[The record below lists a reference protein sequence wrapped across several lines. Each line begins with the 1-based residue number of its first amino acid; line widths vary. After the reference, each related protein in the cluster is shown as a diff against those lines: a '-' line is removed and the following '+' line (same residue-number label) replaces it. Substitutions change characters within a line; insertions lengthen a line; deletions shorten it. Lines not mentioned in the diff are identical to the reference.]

1 MEPLA
6 PAHSY
11 DDHQSSR
18 ANSELAEPHRKKKG
32 GKGMNLL
39 YCIPHL
45 YNSGG
50 MERVLTQKVN
60 WLAAHTDYTITIVTT
75 EPTPTGMSDIYFP
88 LDKRVKVVALNVDFN
103 ADYHKCL
110 FPKWLGHTRRM
121 RLYRQKL
128 TDYILREKINLCIS
142 LCGKEIAFLNQLPCR
157 TIAESHFAKE
167 QRTQLL
173 MANHSGWFW
182 ALLGRVRTWQL
193 VQSVKPLER
202 LVVLTDADKAAW
214 EKAGCTNV
222 TVIPNPCMLDNCQ
235 LSTIH
240 SQFPKTVLAV
250 GRLHE
255 QKGFDLLLQ
264 AWKPIEKTYSD
275 WSLRIVGE
283 GPKRAEL
290 EAQIELQGLKRVVL
304 AGATNNVLDE
314 YEAASIFVLSSRY
327 EGLPLALIEAMWCG
341 LPCIAFDC
349 PQGPAELL
357 AEDRGWL
364 VPNGDIAEL
373 TAQIANALSH
383 PEEALKCAQKAQSFA
398 QTTYSEAAIM
408 PQWVQ
413 LIESRK

>member
-1 MEPLA
+1 
-6 PAHSY
+6 
-11 DDHQSSR
+11 
-18 ANSELAEPHRKKKG
+18 
-32 GKGMNLL
+32 MNLL

-75 EPTPTGMSDIYFP
+75 EPTPTGTPKCYFP
-88 LDKRVKVVALNVDFN
+88 LSEKVQVVELNIDFN
-103 ADYHKCL
+103 ADYTKPL
-110 FPKWLGHTRRM
+110 LPKYCAHMRRM
-121 RLYRQKL
+121 RAYKRAL
-128 TDYILREKINLCIS
+128 TEYIVQHGIELCIS
-142 LCGKEIAFLNQLPCR
+142 LGGKEIAFLRHLPCR
-157 TIAESHFAKE
+157 TIAEMHFAMD
-167 QRTQLL
+167 QRRQLIE
-173 MANHSGWFW
+173 ANHKSLFW
-182 ALLGRVRTWQL
+182 SLVGEVRTRQL
-193 VQSVKPLER
+193 VQAVKPLER

-214 EKAGCTNV
+214 EKVGCTNV

-290 EAQIELQGLKRVVL
+290 EAQIESQGLKRVVL
-304 AGATNNVLDE
+304 ASATNNVLDE

-327 EGLPLALIEAMWCG
+327 EGLPLALIEAMWSG

-373 TAQIANALSH
+373 TAQIAYALSH

-413 LIESRK
+413 LIESCK

>member
-1 MEPLA
+1 
-6 PAHSY
+6 
-11 DDHQSSR
+11 
-18 ANSELAEPHRKKKG
+18 
-32 GKGMNLL
+32 MNLL

-75 EPTPTGMSDIYFP
+75 EPTPTGTPKCYFP
-88 LDKRVKVVALNVDFN
+88 LSEKVQVVELNIDFN

-128 TDYILREKINLCIS
+128 TDYILREKIDLCIS

-173 MANHSGWFW
+173 MANHSGSFW

-193 VQSVKPLER
+193 VQAVKPLER

-222 TVIPNPCMLDNCQ
+222 TVIPNPCILDNCQ

-255 QKGFDLLLQ
+255 QKGFDLLLH

-290 EAQIELQGLKRVVL
+290 EAQIESQGLKRVVL
-304 AGATNNVLDE
+304 VGATNNVLDE

-357 AEDRGWL
+357 AENRGWL

-373 TAQIANALSH
+373 TAQIAYALSH
-383 PEEALKCAQKAQSFA
+383 PEEALKCAQKAQIFA

-413 LIESRK
+413 LIESCK

>member
-1 MEPLA
+1 
-6 PAHSY
+6 
-11 DDHQSSR
+11 
-18 ANSELAEPHRKKKG
+18 
-32 GKGMNLL
+32 MNLL

-75 EPTPTGMSDIYFP
+75 EPVPTGMSDIYFP

-103 ADYHKCL
+103 ADYTKPL
-110 FPKWLGHTRRM
+110 LPKYCAHM
-121 RLYRQKL
+121 RHMRAYKRAL
-128 TDYILREKINLCIS
+128 TEYIVQHGIELCIS
-142 LCGKEIAFLNQLPCR
+142 LGGKEIAFLRHLPCR
-157 TIAESHFAKE
+157 TIAEMHFAMD
-167 QRTQLL
+167 QRRQLIE
-173 MANHSGWFW
+173 ANHKSLFW
-182 ALLGRVRTWQL
+182 SLVGEVRTRQL
-193 VQSVKPLER
+193 VQAVKPLER
-202 LVVLTDADKAAW
+202 LVVLTDADKTDW
-214 EKAGCTNV
+214 QRSGCTNV
-222 TVIPNPCMLDNCQ
+222 MCIPNPCSLDGQ
-235 LSTIH
+235 KVSIKSAKSKTI
-240 SQFPKTVLAV
+240 LAV

-290 EAQIELQGLKRVVL
+290 EAQIESQGLKRVVL
-304 AGATNNVLDE
+304 VGATNNVLDE

-327 EGLPLALIEAMWCG
+327 EGLPLALIEAMWSG

-373 TAQIANALSH
+373 TAQIAYALSH
-383 PEEALKCAQKAQSFA
+383 PEEALKRAQKAQSFA

-413 LIESRK
+413 LIESCK

>member
-1 MEPLA
+1 
-6 PAHSY
+6 
-11 DDHQSSR
+11 
-18 ANSELAEPHRKKKG
+18 
-32 GKGMNLL
+32 MNLL

-75 EPTPTGMSDIYFP
+75 EPTPTGTPKCYFP
-88 LDKRVKVVALNVDFN
+88 LSEKVQVVELNIDFN
-103 ADYHKCL
+103 ADYTKPL
-110 FPKWLGHTRRM
+110 LPKYCAHMRRM
-121 RLYRQKL
+121 RAYKRAL
-128 TDYILREKINLCIS
+128 TEYIVQHGIELCIS
-142 LCGKEIAFLNQLPCR
+142 LGGKEIAFLRHLPCR
-157 TIAESHFAKE
+157 TIAEMHFAMD
-167 QRTQLL
+167 QRRQLIE
-173 MANHSGWFW
+173 ANHKSLFW
-182 ALLGRVRTWQL
+182 SLVGEVRTRQL
-193 VQSVKPLER
+193 VQAVKPLER

-222 TVIPNPCMLDNCQ
+222 TVIPNPCSLDGQ
-235 LSTIH
+235 KVSIKSAKSKTI
-240 SQFPKTVLAV
+240 LAV

-290 EAQIELQGLKRVVL
+290 EAQIESQGLKRVVL
-304 AGATNNVLDE
+304 VGATNNVLDE

-327 EGLPLALIEAMWCG
+327 EGLPLALIEAMWSG

-357 AEDRGWL
+357 AENRGWL

-373 TAQIANALSH
+373 TAQIAYALSH
-383 PEEALKCAQKAQSFA
+383 PEEALKRAQKAQSFA

-413 LIESRK
+413 LIESCK

>member
-1 MEPLA
+1 
-6 PAHSY
+6 
-11 DDHQSSR
+11 
-18 ANSELAEPHRKKKG
+18 
-32 GKGMNLL
+32 MNLL

-128 TDYILREKINLCIS
+128 TDYILREKIDLCIS

-222 TVIPNPCMLDNCQ
+222 TVIPNPCAIN
-235 LSTIH
+235 SRKSKVESRKT
-240 SQFPKTVLAV
+240 KTVLAV

-290 EAQIELQGLKRVVL
+290 EAQIESQDLKRVVL

-327 EGLPLALIEAMWCG
+327 EGLPLALIEAMWSG

-357 AEDRGWL
+357 AENRGWL
-364 VPNGDIAEL
+364 VPDGDIAEL
-373 TAQIANALSH
+373 TAQIAYALSH
-383 PEEALKCAQKAQSFA
+383 PEEALKCAQKAQTFA

-413 LIESRK
+413 LIESCK

>member
-1 MEPLA
+1 
-6 PAHSY
+6 
-11 DDHQSSR
+11 
-18 ANSELAEPHRKKKG
+18 
-32 GKGMNLL
+32 MNLL

-103 ADYHKCL
+103 ADYTKPL
-110 FPKWLGHTRRM
+110 LPKYCAHMRRM
-121 RLYRQKL
+121 RAYKRAL
-128 TDYILREKINLCIS
+128 TEYIVQHGIELCIS
-142 LCGKEIAFLNQLPCR
+142 LGGKEIAFLRHLPCR
-157 TIAESHFAKE
+157 TIAEMHFAMD
-167 QRTQLL
+167 QRRQLIE
-173 MANHSGWFW
+173 ANHKSLFW
-182 ALLGRVRTWQL
+182 SLVGEVRTRQL
-193 VQSVKPLER
+193 VQAVKPLER

-290 EAQIELQGLKRVVL
+290 EAQIESQSLKRVVL

-357 AEDRGWL
+357 AENRGWL

-373 TAQIANALSH
+373 TAQIAYALSH
-383 PEEALKCAQKAQSFA
+383 PEEALKCAQKAQIFA

-413 LIESRK
+413 LIESCK

>member
-1 MEPLA
+1 
-6 PAHSY
+6 
-11 DDHQSSR
+11 
-18 ANSELAEPHRKKKG
+18 
-32 GKGMNLL
+32 MNLL

-75 EPTPTGMSDIYFP
+75 EPTPTGTPKCYFP
-88 LDKRVKVVALNVDFN
+88 LSEKVQVVELNIDFN
-103 ADYHKCL
+103 ADYTKPL
-110 FPKWLGHTRRM
+110 LPKYCAHMRRM
-121 RLYRQKL
+121 RAYKRAL
-128 TDYILREKINLCIS
+128 TEYIVQHGIELCIS
-142 LCGKEIAFLNQLPCR
+142 LGGKEIAFLRHLPCR
-157 TIAESHFAKE
+157 TIAEMHFAMG
-167 QRTQLL
+167 QRRQLIE
-173 MANHSGWFW
+173 ANHKSLFW
-182 ALLGRVRTWQL
+182 SLVGEVRTRQL
-193 VQSVKPLER
+193 VQAVKPLER

-222 TVIPNPCMLDNCQ
+222 TVIPNPCAIN
-235 LSTIH
+235 SRKSKVESRKT
-240 SQFPKTVLAV
+240 KTVLAV

-264 AWKPIEKTYSD
+264 AWEPIEKTYSD

-290 EAQIELQGLKRVVL
+290 EAQIESQGLKRVVL

-327 EGLPLALIEAMWCG
+327 EGLPLALIEAMWSG

-357 AEDRGWL
+357 AENRGWL
-364 VPNGDIAEL
+364 VPEGDIAEL
-373 TAQIANALSH
+373 TAQIAYALSH
-383 PEEALKCAQKAQSFA
+383 PEEALKRAQKAQSFA

-413 LIESRK
+413 LIESCK

>member
-1 MEPLA
+1 
-6 PAHSY
+6 
-11 DDHQSSR
+11 
-18 ANSELAEPHRKKKG
+18 
-32 GKGMNLL
+32 MNLL

-75 EPTPTGMSDIYFP
+75 EPTPTGTPKCYFP
-88 LDKRVKVVALNVDFN
+88 LSEKVQVVELNIDFN
-103 ADYHKCL
+103 ADYTKPL
-110 FPKWLGHTRRM
+110 LPKYCAHMRRM
-121 RLYRQKL
+121 RAYKRAL
-128 TDYILREKINLCIS
+128 TEYIVQHGIELCIS
-142 LCGKEIAFLNQLPCR
+142 LGGKEIAFLRHLPCR
-157 TIAESHFAKE
+157 TIAEMHFAMD
-167 QRTQLL
+167 QRRQLIE
-173 MANHSGWFW
+173 ANHKSLFW
-182 ALLGRVRTWQL
+182 SLVGEVRTRQL
-193 VQSVKPLER
+193 VQAVKPLER
-202 LVVLTDADKAAW
+202 LVVLTEADKAAW

-290 EAQIELQGLKRVVL
+290 EAQIESQGLKRVVL

-364 VPNGDIAEL
+364 VPDGDIAEL
-373 TAQIANALSH
+373 TAQIAYALSH

>member
-1 MEPLA
+1 
-6 PAHSY
+6 
-11 DDHQSSR
+11 
-18 ANSELAEPHRKKKG
+18 
-32 GKGMNLL
+32 MNLL

-75 EPTPTGMSDIYFP
+75 EPTPTGTPKCYFP
-88 LDKRVKVVALNVDFN
+88 LSEKVQVVELNIDFN
-103 ADYHKCL
+103 ADYTKPL
-110 FPKWLGHTRRM
+110 LPKYCAHM
-121 RLYRQKL
+121 RHMRAYKRAL
-128 TDYILREKINLCIS
+128 TEYIVQHGIELCIS
-142 LCGKEIAFLNQLPCR
+142 LGGKEIAFLRHLPCR
-157 TIAESHFAKE
+157 TIAEMHFAMD
-167 QRTQLL
+167 QRRQLIE
-173 MANHSGWFW
+173 ANHKSLFW
-182 ALLGRVRTWQL
+182 SLVGEVRTRQL
-193 VQSVKPLER
+193 VQAVKPLER
-202 LVVLTDADKAAW
+202 LVVLTEADKAAW

-222 TVIPNPCMLDNCQ
+222 TVIPNPCAIN
-235 LSTIH
+235 SRKSKVESRKT
-240 SQFPKTVLAV
+240 KTVLAV

-290 EAQIELQGLKRVVL
+290 EAQIESQGLKRVVL

-327 EGLPLALIEAMWCG
+327 EGLPLALIEAMWSG

-357 AEDRGWL
+357 AENRGWL
-364 VPNGDIAEL
+364 VPDGDIAEL
-373 TAQIANALSH
+373 TAQIAYALSH

-413 LIESRK
+413 LIESCK

>member
-1 MEPLA
+1 M
-6 PAHSY
+6 
-11 DDHQSSR
+11 
-18 ANSELAEPHRKKKG
+18 
-32 GKGMNLL
+32 
-39 YCIPHL
+39 
-45 YNSGG
+45 
-50 MERVLTQKVN
+50 
-60 WLAAHTDYTITIVTT
+60 
-75 EPTPTGMSDIYFP
+75 
-88 LDKRVKVVALNVDFN
+88 
-103 ADYHKCL
+103 
-110 FPKWLGHTRRM
+110 
-121 RLYRQKL
+121 
-128 TDYILREKINLCIS
+128 
-142 LCGKEIAFLNQLPCR
+142 
-157 TIAESHFAKE
+157 
-167 QRTQLL
+167 
-173 MANHSGWFW
+173 
-182 ALLGRVRTWQL
+182 
-193 VQSVKPLER
+193 
-202 LVVLTDADKAAW
+202 
-214 EKAGCTNV
+214 
-222 TVIPNPCMLDNCQ
+222 
-235 LSTIH
+235 
-240 SQFPKTVLAV
+240 LAV

-290 EAQIELQGLKRVVL
+290 EAQIESQGLKRVVL

-373 TAQIANALSH
+373 TAQIAYALSH

-413 LIESRK
+413 LIESCK

>member
-1 MEPLA
+1 
-6 PAHSY
+6 
-11 DDHQSSR
+11 
-18 ANSELAEPHRKKKG
+18 
-32 GKGMNLL
+32 MNLL

-60 WLAAHTDYTITIVTT
+60 WLAAHTDYTITIITT

-128 TDYILREKINLCIS
+128 TDYILREKIDLCIS

-202 LVVLTDADKAAW
+202 LVVLTDADKTDW
-214 EKAGCTNV
+214 QRSGCTNV
-222 TVIPNPCMLDNCQ
+222 MCIPNPCSLFCQ
-235 LSTIH
+235 KVSIKSAKSKTI
-240 SQFPKTVLAV
+240 LAV

-290 EAQIELQGLKRVVL
+290 EAQIESQGLKRVVL

-327 EGLPLALIEAMWCG
+327 EGLPLALIEAMWSG

-357 AEDRGWL
+357 AENRGWL
-364 VPNGDIAEL
+364 VPDGDITEL
-373 TAQIANALSH
+373 TAQIAYALSH
-383 PEEALKCAQKAQSFA
+383 PEEALKCAQKAQSFV

-413 LIESRK
+413 LIESCK

>member
-1 MEPLA
+1 
-6 PAHSY
+6 
-11 DDHQSSR
+11 
-18 ANSELAEPHRKKKG
+18 
-32 GKGMNLL
+32 MNLL

-75 EPTPTGMSDIYFP
+75 EPTPTGTPKCYFP
-88 LDKRVKVVALNVDFN
+88 LSEKVQVVELNIDFN
-103 ADYHKCL
+103 ADYTKPL
-110 FPKWLGHTRRM
+110 LPKYCAHMRRM
-121 RLYRQKL
+121 RAYKRAL
-128 TDYILREKINLCIS
+128 TEYIVQHGIELCIS
-142 LCGKEIAFLNQLPCR
+142 LGGKEIAFLRHLPCR
-157 TIAESHFAKE
+157 TIAEMHFAMD
-167 QRTQLL
+167 QRRQLIE
-173 MANHSGWFW
+173 ANHKSLFW
-182 ALLGRVRTWQL
+182 SLVGEVRTRQL
-193 VQSVKPLER
+193 VQAVKPLER
-202 LVVLTDADKAAW
+202 LVVLTEADKAAW

-222 TVIPNPCMLDNCQ
+222 TVIPNPCSLDGQ
-235 LSTIH
+235 KVSIKSAKSKTI
-240 SQFPKTVLAV
+240 LAV

-290 EAQIELQGLKRVVL
+290 EAQIESQGLKRVVL

-327 EGLPLALIEAMWCG
+327 EGFSLVLAEAMWCG
-341 LPCIAFDC
+341 TSCVSFDC
-349 PQGPAELL
+349 PHGPAELL
-357 AEDRGWL
+357 ADDRGWL

-373 TAQIANALSH
+373 TAQIAYALSH
-383 PEEALKCAQKAQSFA
+383 PEEALKRAQKAQSFA

-413 LIESRK
+413 LIESCK

>member
-1 MEPLA
+1 
-6 PAHSY
+6 
-11 DDHQSSR
+11 
-18 ANSELAEPHRKKKG
+18 
-32 GKGMNLL
+32 MNLL

-75 EPTPTGMSDIYFP
+75 EPTPTGTPKCYFP
-88 LDKRVKVVALNVDFN
+88 LSEKVQVVELNIDFN
-103 ADYHKCL
+103 ADYTKPL
-110 FPKWLGHTRRM
+110 LPKYCAHMRRM
-121 RLYRQKL
+121 RAYKRAL
-128 TDYILREKINLCIS
+128 TEYIVQHGIELCIS
-142 LCGKEIAFLNQLPCR
+142 LGGKEIAFLRHLPCR
-157 TIAESHFAKE
+157 TIAEMHFAMD
-167 QRTQLL
+167 QRRQLIE
-173 MANHSGWFW
+173 ANHKSLFW
-182 ALLGRVRTWQL
+182 SLVGEVRTRQL
-193 VQSVKPLER
+193 VQAVKPLER

-222 TVIPNPCMLDNCQ
+222 TVIPNPCSLDGQ
-235 LSTIH
+235 KVSIKSAKSKTI
-240 SQFPKTVLAV
+240 LAV

-290 EAQIELQGLKRVVL
+290 EAQIESQSLKRVVL
-304 AGATNNVLDE
+304 VGATNNVLDE

-327 EGLPLALIEAMWCG
+327 EGLPLALIEAMWSG

-364 VPNGDIAEL
+364 VPDGDIAEL
-373 TAQIANALSH
+373 TAQIAYALSH
-383 PEEALKCAQKAQSFA
+383 PEEALKRAQKAQSFA

-413 LIESRK
+413 LIESCK

>member
-1 MEPLA
+1 
-6 PAHSY
+6 
-11 DDHQSSR
+11 
-18 ANSELAEPHRKKKG
+18 
-32 GKGMNLL
+32 MNLL

-75 EPTPTGMSDIYFP
+75 EPTPTGTPKCYFP
-88 LDKRVKVVALNVDFN
+88 LSEKVQVVELNIDFN
-103 ADYHKCL
+103 ADYTKPL
-110 FPKWLGHTRRM
+110 LPKYCAHMRRM
-121 RLYRQKL
+121 RAYKRAL
-128 TDYILREKINLCIS
+128 TEYIVQHGIELCIS
-142 LCGKEIAFLNQLPCR
+142 LGGKEIAFLRHLPCR
-157 TIAESHFAKE
+157 TIAEMHFAMD
-167 QRTQLL
+167 QRRQLIE
-173 MANHSGWFW
+173 ANHKSLFW
-182 ALLGRVRTWQL
+182 SLVGEVRTRQL
-193 VQSVKPLER
+193 VQAVKPLER

-222 TVIPNPCMLDNCQ
+222 TVIPNPCSLDGQ
-235 LSTIH
+235 KVSIKSAKSKTI
-240 SQFPKTVLAV
+240 LAV

-290 EAQIELQGLKRVVL
+290 EAQIESQSLKRVVL

-327 EGLPLALIEAMWCG
+327 EGLPLALIEAMWSG

-364 VPNGDIAEL
+364 VPDGDIAEL
-373 TAQIANALSH
+373 TAQIAYALSH
-383 PEEALKCAQKAQSFA
+383 PEEALKRAQKAQSFA

-413 LIESRK
+413 LIESCK

>member
-1 MEPLA
+1 
-6 PAHSY
+6 
-11 DDHQSSR
+11 
-18 ANSELAEPHRKKKG
+18 
-32 GKGMNLL
+32 MNLL

-75 EPTPTGMSDIYFP
+75 EPTPTGTPKCYFP
-88 LDKRVKVVALNVDFN
+88 LSEKVQVVELNIDFN
-103 ADYHKCL
+103 ADYTKPL
-110 FPKWLGHTRRM
+110 LPKYCAHMRRM
-121 RLYRQKL
+121 RAYKRAL
-128 TDYILREKINLCIS
+128 TEYIVQHGIELCIS
-142 LCGKEIAFLNQLPCR
+142 LGGKEIAFLRHLPCR
-157 TIAESHFAKE
+157 TIAEMHFAMD
-167 QRTQLL
+167 QRRQLIE
-173 MANHSGWFW
+173 ANHKSLFW
-182 ALLGRVRTWQL
+182 SLVGEVRTRQL
-193 VQSVKPLER
+193 VQAVKPLER
-202 LVVLTDADKAAW
+202 LVVLTEADKAAW

-222 TVIPNPCMLDNCQ
+222 TVIPNPCSLDGQ
-235 LSTIH
+235 KVSIKSAKSKTI
-240 SQFPKTVLAV
+240 LAV

-290 EAQIELQGLKRVVL
+290 EAQIESQGLKRVVL

-357 AEDRGWL
+357 AENRGWL
-364 VPNGDIAEL
+364 VPDGDIAEL
-373 TAQIANALSH
+373 TAQIAYALSH
-383 PEEALKCAQKAQSFA
+383 PEEALKCAQKAQTFA

-413 LIESRK
+413 LIESCK

>member
-1 MEPLA
+1 
-6 PAHSY
+6 
-11 DDHQSSR
+11 
-18 ANSELAEPHRKKKG
+18 
-32 GKGMNLL
+32 MNLL

-110 FPKWLGHTRRM
+110 FSKWLGHTRRM

-128 TDYILREKINLCIS
+128 TDYILREKIDLCIS

-193 VQSVKPLER
+193 VQAVKPLER

-222 TVIPNPCMLDNCQ
+222 TVIPNPCAIN
-235 LSTIH
+235 SRKSKVESRKT
-240 SQFPKTVLAV
+240 KTVLAV

-290 EAQIELQGLKRVVL
+290 EAQIESQGLKRVVL

-327 EGLPLALIEAMWCG
+327 EGLPLALIEAMWSG

-357 AEDRGWL
+357 AENRGWL
-364 VPNGDIAEL
+364 VPDGDIAEL
-373 TAQIANALSH
+373 TAQIAYALSH
-383 PEEALKCAQKAQSFA
+383 PEEALKRAQKAQSFA

-413 LIESRK
+413 LIESCK

>member
-1 MEPLA
+1 M
-6 PAHSY
+6 
-11 DDHQSSR
+11 R
-18 ANSELAEPHRKKKG
+18 I
-32 GKGMNLL
+32 L

-50 MERVLTQKVN
+50 MERVLTQKIN
-60 WLAAHTDYTITIVTT
+60 WLTAHTDYTITIVTT

-121 RLYRQKL
+121 RLYRKKL
-128 TDYILREKINLCIS
+128 TDYIRREKIDLCIS

-202 LVVLTDADKAAW
+202 LVVLTDADKTDW
-214 EKAGCTNV
+214 QRSGCTNV
-222 TVIPNPCMLDNCQ
+222 MCIPNPCSLDGQ
-235 LSTIH
+235 KVSIKSAKSKTI
-240 SQFPKTVLAV
+240 LAV

-275 WSLRIVGE
+275 WSLRIIGE

-290 EAQIELQGLKRVVL
+290 EAQIESQGLKRVVL
-304 AGATNNVLDE
+304 AGTTNDVLSE
-314 YEAASIFVLSSRY
+314 YAAASLYILSSRY
-327 EGLPLALIEAMWCG
+327 EGLPLSLIEAMWSG

-364 VPNGDIAEL
+364 VPNGDITAL
-373 TAQIANALSH
+373 TAQIAYALSH
-383 PEEALKCAQKAQSFA
+383 PEEALKRAQKAQIFA

-413 LIESRK
+413 LIESCK

>member
-1 MEPLA
+1 
-6 PAHSY
+6 
-11 DDHQSSR
+11 
-18 ANSELAEPHRKKKG
+18 
-32 GKGMNLL
+32 MNLL

-128 TDYILREKINLCIS
+128 TDYILREKIDLCIS

-193 VQSVKPLER
+193 VQAVKPLER

-290 EAQIELQGLKRVVL
+290 EAQIESQGLKRVVL

-327 EGLPLALIEAMWCG
+327 EGLPLALIEAMWSG

-349 PQGPAELL
+349 LQGPAELL

-373 TAQIANALSH
+373 TAQIAYALSH
-383 PEEALKCAQKAQSFA
+383 PEEALKRAQKAQIFA
-398 QTTYSEAAIM
+398 QTTYSEVAIM

-413 LIESRK
+413 LIESCK